1 VERDAGGGA
10 RRGTGH
16 GFGRSAASAGPV
28 FGRGAGRGTRSST
41 RRGGP
46 GKPEHDGLGVVVGS
60 PSRSASSV
68 EVVKDSV
75 PATYTVTDANRG
87 PDVAHNVTVT
97 DQLNPA
103 LTVTSVPRDRILDAS
118 TMTCLI
124 NTLAV
129 GETNTFTV
137 TAKVAANTRPG
148 TEIHNYAVATSSL
161 TKVPLAV
168 PPSCVQTA
176 ILAPPSAHLVI
187 TKTGPGRC
195 GPVARSSTR

>member
-1 VERDAGGGA
+1 
-10 RRGTGH
+10 
-16 GFGRSAASAGPV
+16 
-28 FGRGAGRGTRSST
+28 
-41 RRGGP
+41 
-46 GKPEHDGLGVVVGS
+46 VVVGS

-129 GETNTFTV
+129 GETSTFTV

-148 TEIHNYAVATSSL
+148 TEIHNCAVATSSL